1 MIPGVTI
8 QMGGN
13 EWTVP
18 PLTLGQLRKL
28 EGKIRSMINIGADGL
43 GITEEQADTIAEVVA
58 AALSRNYPDMTTD
71 KVLNL
76 IDLGNARQVIN
87 AVMGGSGLRPGEVEA
102 VARGNGA
109 TSMDSSPPP
118 ADIAI
123 Q

>member
-28 EGKIRSMINIGADGL
+28 NDKIASMISIGNDDV
-43 GITEEQADTIAEVVA
+43 GITQEQADTIGEVVA
-58 AALSRNYPDMTTD
+58 AALSRNYPDMTIE
-71 KVLNL
+71 KVLDL
-76 IDLGNARQVIN
+76 IDLGNARDVIS
-87 AVMGGSGLRPGEVEA
+87 AVLGGSGLRPGEARA

-118 ADIAI
+118 ADTAI